1 MADDERIR
9 TERIGELS
17 DENALLRAS
26 LAETRER
33 LASLESRADEDSLTL
48 LPNRRRFL
56 RELDRAIR
64 QADRHATPAALL
76 AIGFD
81 GLDAVNRDHGR
92 FAGDAGLIH
101 AGRVLSG
108 LIRSTDHLA
117 RTGGAEFGL
126 ILDHLDHNSAIE
138 TADRLV
144 RCVADA
150 PLDLGGTLVP
160 LHIVI
165 GVATIL
171 PGDRRDDVLSRAARN
186 LALARGWEG

>member
-1 MADDERIR
+1 MADDEKIRIG
-9 TERIGELS
+9 RIGELS

-33 LASLESRADEDSLTL
+33 LETLEDRADEDALTL
-48 LPNRRRFL
+48 LPDRRRFL

-101 AGRVLSG
+101 AGRLLSG

-144 RCVADA
+144 RCVADT

-171 PGDRRDDVLSRAARN
+171 PGDRRDEVLRRAARN
-186 LALARGWEG
+186 LALARES